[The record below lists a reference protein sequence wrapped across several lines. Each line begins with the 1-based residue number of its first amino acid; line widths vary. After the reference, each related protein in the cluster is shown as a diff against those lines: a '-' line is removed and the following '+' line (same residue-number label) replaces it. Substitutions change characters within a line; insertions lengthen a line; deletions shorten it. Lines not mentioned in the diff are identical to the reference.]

1 MKRVKKPR
9 KSRAKVKF
17 KTKVYVGNPGK
28 KAEMKIDSLQ
38 NKVDSLQKENEKLKI
53 KLKIK

>member
-1 MKRVKKPR
+1 MKRVKKPK

-17 KTKVYVGNPGK
+17 KTKAYGGNPGK

>member
-9 KSRAKVKF
+9 KSKAKVKF
-17 KTKVYVGNPGK
+17 KTKTYVGNPGK
-28 KAEMKIDSLQ
+28 IAVMKIDSLQ

-53 KLKIK
+53 KIKVK

>member
-17 KTKVYVGNPGK
+17 KTKAYVGNPGK
-28 KAEMKIDSLQ
+28 KAEIKIDSLQ

>member
-17 KTKVYVGNPGK
+17 KTKAYVGNPGK

-38 NKVDSLQKENEKLKI
+38 NKVDSLQKENEKLNIKI
-53 KLKIK
+53 EIK

>member
-1 MKRVKKPR
+1 MKRVKKPK

-17 KTKVYVGNPGK
+17 KTKAYVGNPGK

-38 NKVDSLQKENEKLKI
+38 NKVDSLQKENEQLKI

>member
-17 KTKVYVGNPGK
+17 KTKTYVGNPGK

-38 NKVDSLQKENEKLKI
+38 NKVDSLQRENEKLKI
-53 KLKIK
+53 KVQIK

>member
-1 MKRVKKPR
+1 M
-9 KSRAKVKF
+9 KF
-17 KTKVYVGNPGK
+17 KTKAYVGNPGK

>member
-17 KTKVYVGNPGK
+17 KTKTYIGNPGE
-28 KAEMKIDSLQ
+28 KAEMKIDSLKAENEALKKQ
-38 NKVDSLQKENEKLKI
+38 VDSLKI